1 MRSLPE
7 HDHELEPVTSIDLDD
22 LLTLAVRAAS
32 AAGQELLN
40 RYGHVEGLE
49 TKSSATDP
57 VSDVDRAAERLL
69 AEILSQARPDDGL
82 LGEEGASRP
91 STTGLT
97 WVVDPLDGTVNYL
110 YGLDNFAVS
119 VAAED
124 DAGALVGVVHDP
136 VTRRTFTAARGR
148 GAHLD
153 GRRLQVRNPVPI
165 DRALLGT
172 GFGYAPDRRARQGAI
187 LAGLLPRV
195 RDIRRL
201 GSAALD
207 LCAVAGGTLDAY
219 YEEGIQRWDVAAGAL
234 IAQEAGAVISQV
246 THTDAAA
253 GVLAAGPALQPQLSA
268 ALTEVAAEIAA
279 RRAAS
284 SY

>member
-1 MRSLPE
+1 MPWSE
-7 HDHELEPVTSIDLDD
+7 W
-22 LLTLAVRAAS
+22 
-32 AAGQELLN
+32 
-40 RYGHVEGLE
+40 
-49 TKSSATDP
+49 
-57 VSDVDRAAERLL
+57 
-69 AEILSQARPDDGL
+69 
-82 LGEEGASRP
+82 
-91 STTGLT
+91 STTRSPGAPSPRPGGAAPT
-97 WVVDPLDGTVNYL
+97 WTG
-110 YGLDNFAVS
+110 
-119 VAAED
+119 
-124 DAGALVGVVHDP
+124 VGS
-136 VTRRTFTAARGR
+136 RC
-148 GAHLD
+148 
-153 GRRLQVRNPVPI
+153 
-165 DRALLGT
+165 GT